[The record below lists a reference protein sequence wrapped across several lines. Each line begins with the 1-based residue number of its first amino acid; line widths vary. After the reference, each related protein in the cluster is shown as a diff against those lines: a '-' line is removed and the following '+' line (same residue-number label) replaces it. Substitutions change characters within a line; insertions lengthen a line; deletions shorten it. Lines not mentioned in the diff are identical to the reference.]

1 MMHDSPS
8 RRHLLRLTACAPPCH
23 ALARLMAAPAPAS
36 VQTGIEVGS
45 GALEVA
51 AASFD
56 STPPLGVP
64 APTLGEKPVVR
75 EIQGPLETRVFA
87 IRQGDLTLGFAS
99 TDGSAYDPCRK
110 RLSEAL
116 RIPVERT
123 IVGSTHDHATFAAP
137 ALNDM
142 SADGFGRK
150 FYTGF
155 ESAAASLPQRF
166 ERVTVAYGKGIEDT
180 ITYNRKGHRADGT
193 TYFMREEDRVKLPAD
208 YRGVIDPIAS
218 VLRFDGSDRVPRLLL
233 THFTGHPV
241 ISYQLEHPVI
251 NPDYCGWAMIDLVQA
266 FLPARPVAAFF
277 QGCAGD
283 VNSKHMFGGAELARE
298 AGRKLGKAYITASR
312 NAKQIANPVL
322 THGQAVAHL
331 PYGPLP
337 PLEVLE
343 KELRELLDFQKR
355 VDAGDPNTL
364 NVIGYNFSETMK
376 MGYRR
381 NMAEPLLRWTR
392 WAIQMQKQGRSMP
405 EESYPIPI
413 QAVGF
418 GEAAFV
424 AMPAELFVR
433 IGLRIREGSPYAL
446 TIPAAY
452 CNAAYP
458 NYIGTSEDVGDR
470 EYMSAFFR
478 HAMKPPYRK
487 PAGDVIADAVLA
499 LLQQMMEAQRLR
511 QGTSRR

>member
-1 MMHDSPS
+1 MGVAT
-8 RRHLLRLTACAPPCH
+8 R
-23 ALARLMAAPAPAS
+23 PAS
-36 VQTGIEVGS
+36 SSALKIGS
-45 GALEVA
+45 GELEAA

-64 APTLGEKPVVR
+64 APTLGVNPVVR
-75 EIQGPLETRVFA
+75 EIQGPLETKVFA

-99 TDGSAYDPCRK
+99 TDCAAFDPCRK

-116 RIPVERT
+116 RIPVEQT
-123 IVGSTHDHATFAAP
+123 IVASTHVHATFHNN
-137 ALNDM
+137 ALSDM
-142 SADGFGRK
+142 GPQGFGRK
-150 FYTGF
+150 FYTAF
-155 ESAAASLPQRF
+155 ERTAALLPGRF
-166 ERVTVAYGKGIEDT
+166 ERVTVAYGKGIEGT
-180 ITYNRKGHRADGT
+180 ITYNRKGRRADGT

-208 YRGVIDPIAS
+208 YSGVIDPVAS
-218 VLRFDGSDRVPRLLL
+218 VLRFDGAGGKPRLLL

-251 NPDYCGWAMIDLVQA
+251 NPDYCGWAMIDLVESFQ
-266 FLPARPVAAFF
+266 PAHPVAAFF

-283 VNSKHMFGGAELARE
+283 INAKHMFGGAQLARE
-298 AGRKLGKAYITASR
+298 AGKRLGKVYIEACRS
-312 NAKQIANPVL
+312 AKRIRKPVL
-322 THGQAVAHL
+322 THAQAVAHV

-337 PLEVLE
+337 PIEILE
-343 KELRELLDFQKR
+343 KERRELVDFQRR
-355 VDAGDPNTL
+355 VDAGDSKAL
-364 NVIGYNFSETMK
+364 HVIGYNFSETMK

-381 NMAEPLLRWTR
+381 NLAEPLLKWTD
-392 WAIQMQKQGRSMP
+392 WAIDMQKKGRSMP

-418 GEAAFV
+418 GEAALV

-433 IGLRIREGSPYAL
+433 IGLRIREGSPYAF

-452 CNAAYP
+452 CNATYP

-487 PAGDVIADAVLA
+487 PAGDVIVDTALA
-499 LLQQMMEAQRLR
+499 LLRRMAQAQRA
-511 QGTSRR
+511 G